1 MIYNYLRNLKNL
13 AIAIKSQLKKQICIV
28 WFYNYNYK
36 IDMIRST
43 QITKKK
49 EGFVVNYQLIN

>member
-43 QITKKK
+43 
-49 EGFVVNYQLIN
+49 